1 MRIYFPIEVKNRE
14 LIARIYFAIKCCLKG
29 ASVVIGDKN
38 NLSKRLN
45 LIKKGI
51 VFFKS
56 IQPHQYETIRKFR
69 ENKFKIVSMDEEGL
83 MFLTNEN
90 YIRRFKEDNFKLMD
104 IYFSWGK
111 REKDA
116 LLSKFKNYENIIKIV
131 GNVRLDIL
139 KKPISEIFIK
149 EAKIIKEKYGNFI
162 LLTTKFARHNP
173 IRRGWSTYY
182 MGQKNAGYVHSR
194 HNKEYSI
201 MTQHHEK
208 KNLKEFINFIKK
220 FSTEFPNKKLLLRIH
235 PAEDRSIWVNNLSN
249 LKNIYMSFSSD
260 SISTNSYIL
269 ASQFVIQS
277 NCTTSLEA
285 FLLGKFSVNFLP
297 YNDTKYEY
305 KIPKLVS
312 KNIFNQVDLIN
323 FIKNYDGSETKHLS
337 DDENKILKELA
348 NNIFTDS
355 CMDQM
360 FTELKKLHV
369 ANQDEDKFSNIF
381 FYYVFLLEGRLRNIY
396 YSLTQR
402 SEYKKGLR
410 KLQKQKI
417 PSMTLQE
424 IIFLKN
430 ELCPKINVD
439 PSNIKVSEKYPGFFE
454 FKRQH

>member
-45 LIKKGI
+45 LIEKGI
-51 VFFKS
+51 IFFKS
-56 IQPHQYETIRKFR
+56 IQPHQYEVIKKFR
-69 ENKFKIVSMDEEGL
+69 ENKFKIASMDEEGL
-83 MFLTNEN
+83 MFFTNEN

-149 EAKIIKEKYGNFI
+149 EAKILKEKYGNFI
-162 LLTTKFARHNP
+162 LLTTKFCRHNP

-182 MGQKNAGYVHSR
+182 MGQKNAGYVHTR

-201 MTQHHEK
+201 MTEYHEK
-208 KNLKEFINFIKK
+208 KNLKEFIEFIKK
-220 FSTEFPNKKLLLRIH
+220 FSTEFPNKKLIVRIH
-235 PAEDRSIWVNNLSN
+235 PAEERSIWVNNLSN
-249 LKNIYMSFSSD
+249 LKNIHISFSSD
-260 SISTNSYIL
+260 GISTNSYIL
-269 ASQFVIQS
+269 ASQFIIQS

-323 FIKNYDGSETKHLS
+323 FIKNFDGSETKLLS
-337 DDENKILKELA
+337 DDEKKILEELA
-348 NNIFTDS
+348 NNIFTDN
-355 CMDQM
+355 CVEQM
-360 FTELKKLHV
+360 FVELEKLNIV
-369 ANQDEDKFSNIF
+369 SDDKDKFSNIF
-381 FYYVFLLEGRLRNIY
+381 FYYVFLLESRLRNIY
-396 YSLTQR
+396 YFLTQR
-402 SEYKKGLR
+402 SDYTKGLR

-417 PSMTLQE
+417 PSMTLKE
-424 IIFLKN
+424 IISLKN

-454 FKRQH
+454 FKRQN

>member
-14 LIARIYFAIKCCLKG
+14 LIARIYFAVKCCLKG

-56 IQPHQYETIRKFR
+56 IQPHQYEVIKKFK
-69 ENKFKIVSMDEEGL
+69 ENKFKIASMDEEGL
-83 MFLTNEN
+83 MFFTNEN
-90 YIRRFKEDNFKLMD
+90 YIRRFKEENFKMID
-104 IYFSWGK
+104 IYFSWGT
-111 REKDA
+111 RENDA

-131 GNVRLDIL
+131 GNLRLDVL
-139 KKPISEIFIK
+139 KKPISEIFHK
-149 EAKIIKEKYGNFI
+149 EAKILKEKYGDFI

-173 IRRGWSTYY
+173 IRRGWSTFY

-194 HNKEYSI
+194 HDKECSI
-201 MTQHHEK
+201 MTEHHEK
-208 KNLKEFINFIKK
+208 KNLKEFISFIKK
-220 FSTEFPNKKLLLRIH
+220 FSTEFPNKKLIVRIH

-249 LKNIYMSFSSD
+249 FKNIHMSFSSD
-260 SISTNSYIL
+260 SIPTNSYIL

-297 YNDTKYEY
+297 YNDARYEY
-305 KIPKLVS
+305 KLPKLVS
-312 KNIFNQVDLIN
+312 KNIFNQADLIN
-323 FIKNYDGSETKHLS
+323 FIKNYDGSETKRLS
-337 DDENKILKELA
+337 DDENKIIKEFA

-369 ANQDEDKFSNIF
+369 ASEDEDKFSNIF
-381 FYYVFLLEGRLRNIY
+381 FYYIFLLESRLRNIY
-396 YSLTQR
+396 YFLTQR
-402 SEYKKGLR
+402 SDYNKGLR
-410 KLQKQKI
+410 KLQKQKT
-417 PSMTLQE
+417 PSMKLQE
-424 IIFLKN
+424 IISLKN
-430 ELCPKINVD
+430 ELCKIIDINPNNINVL
-439 PSNIKVSEKYPGFFE
+439 EKYPGFFE
-454 FKRQH
+454 FNLHN

>member
-14 LIARIYFAIKCCLKG
+14 LIARIYFAIKCCLQG

-56 IQPHQYETIRKFR
+56 IQPHQYETIKKFR
-69 ENKFKIVSMDEEGL
+69 ENKFKIASMDEEGL
-83 MFLTNEN
+83 MFFTNKN
-90 YIRRFKEDNFKLMD
+90 YLRRFQEDNFKLMD

-116 LLSKFKNYENIIKIV
+116 LLSEFKNYEDIIKIV

-139 KKPISEIFIK
+139 KKPISEIFNK

-182 MGQKNAGYVHSR
+182 MGQKNGGYVRTR
-194 HNKEYSI
+194 HDKEYSI
-201 MTQHHEK
+201 MTEHHEK

-220 FSTEFPNKKLLLRIH
+220 FSTEFQDKKLLVRIH
-235 PAEDRSIWVNNLSN
+235 PAEERSIWVNNLSN
-249 LKNIYMSFSSD
+249 LKNIHMSFSSD
-260 SISTNSYIL
+260 NISTNSYIL

-323 FIKNYDGSETKHLS
+323 FIKNYDGSETKRLS
-337 DDENKILKELA
+337 DDEKKILKDLA

-360 FTELKKLHV
+360 FTELKKLDV
-369 ANQDEDKFSNIF
+369 SSQDEDKFTNIF
-381 FYYVFLLEGRLRNIY
+381 FYYVFLLESRLRNIY
-396 YSLTQR
+396 YFLTQR
-402 SEYKKGLR
+402 SEYTKGLR

-439 PSNIKVSEKYPGFFE
+439 PSTIKVLEKYPGFFE
-454 FKRQH
+454 FKKQH

>member
-45 LIKKGI
+45 LVKKGI

-56 IQPHQYETIRKFR
+56 IQPHQYETIKKFR

-131 GNVRLDIL
+131 GNIRLDIL

-220 FSTEFPNKKLLLRIH
+220 FSTEFPNKKLLVRIH

-360 FTELKKLHV
+360 FIELKKLHV

-381 FYYVFLLEGRLRNIY
+381 FLLCIFIGG
-396 YSLTQR
+396 SF
-402 SEYKKGLR
+402 KKYL
-410 KLQKQKI
+410 L
-417 PSMTLQE
+417 
-424 IIFLKN
+424 F
-430 ELCPKINVD
+430 
-439 PSNIKVSEKYPGFFE
+439 SNPEK
-454 FKRQH
+454 